1 MLLMINLIL
10 FTIHNYCSK
19 SARKFLSGTVFLYF
33 YPKQCLNTVMQ
44 HKSLKSLLTILFF
57 LLLVPNL
64 AHANTFQ
71 DNPLTKAILLFD
83 KGNYIE
89 AEPLFRKLLDE
100 RPDDFMVN
108 YFYGACR
115 TENGHYSDQDLNYLL
130 KASKE
135 VTPLNIDYYFGVQY
149 HAKNQWEKA
158 LAFYKLYQTVAS
170 ANEQEK
176 VKLSLKME
184 QCSNKINPFTNSET
198 VEETIIS
205 ETEVLAPISA
215 ENITASDKNLSVEPN
230 LVDSAFTKTGENL
243 NEEIKEQQIQEEND
257 STFLI
262 YEIEPSNVPEQLVEE
277 TDTIEAIQP
286 KPAEEVIK
294 FNINSEI
301 TYIYVSNFK
310 TAEGEIY
317 FKEGN
322 LKQKE
327 LEKVIKETEELRE
340 KYKTSKNRTEKDSIG
355 QQILSLESQTYELK
369 SVVNQLFL
377 QSKSIENEYWQN
389 ATTGETESFIKNLNT
404 ASLEND
410 DKEAVQTESFSEAQ
424 QLIIPPVLMD
434 NNKVERSTPNP
445 KPSGITYKIQ
455 LGAYSRGIP
464 NNMKSVFSKISV
476 IRKVENYTDDKGV
489 VVYTTGNLTG
499 YDDAVMMQNQIRQEG
514 IKDPIIA
521 AYLNG
526 KRITLEQAK
535 EIEKEK

>member
-1 MLLMINLIL
+1 MINLSL
-10 FTIHNYCSK
+10 FTIHNYCPK
-19 SARKFLSGTVFLYF
+19 SAQKFLSGTVFLYF

-44 HKSLKSLLTILFF
+44 HKSQISLLTILFF
-57 LLLVPNL
+57 LLFVPNL
-64 AHANTFQ
+64 AYANAFQ

-83 KGNYIE
+83 KGNYTE

-115 TENGHYSDQDLNYLL
+115 TENGHYSDEDLNYLL

-170 ANEQEK
+170 ANEQEN
-176 VKLSLKME
+176 VNLSLKME
-184 QCSNKINPFTNSET
+184 QCSNKINPFTKLEM
-198 VEETIIS
+198 
-205 ETEVLAPISA
+205 
-215 ENITASDKNLSVEPN
+215 
-230 LVDSAFTKTGENL
+230 VDSAFTETAVNL
-243 NEEIKEQQIQEEND
+243 NEDIKEQNIQQEND

-262 YEIEPSNVPEQLVEE
+262 SETEQSTEPEE
-277 TDTIEAIQP
+277 LEEDTTTIEAIQP
-286 KPAEEVIK
+286 KPIEEVIK
-294 FNINSEI
+294 FNINNEI

-310 TAEGEIY
+310 TAEGEIN
-317 FKEGN
+317 FREGN

-327 LEKVIKETEELRE
+327 LEEVVKETEKLRE
-340 KYKTSKNRTEKDSIG
+340 KYKTLKNRTEKDSIG
-355 QQILSLESQTYELK
+355 QQILTLESQTYELN

-377 QSKSIENEYWQN
+377 QAKSVENVYWQN
-389 ATTGETESFIKNLNT
+389 ATTEETENFINGLNA
-404 ASLEND
+404 ASQEIDN
-410 DKEAVQTESFSEAQ
+410 KKPIQSEALSEFQ
-424 QLIIPPVLMD
+424 ELIIPPVLME
-434 NNKVERSTPNP
+434 NNEAERSTPKP

-464 NNMKSVFSKISV
+464 NNMKSVFTKISV

-489 VVYTTGNLTG
+489 VVYTTGNLTD
-499 YDDAVMMQNQIRQEG
+499 YEDAVLMQNQIRQEG

>member
-1 MLLMINLIL
+1 MINLIL
-10 FTIHNYCSK
+10 FTIHNYCPK

-44 HKSLKSLLTILFF
+44 HKSLKSILTILFF
-57 LLLVPNL
+57 LLFVPNL
-64 AHANTFQ
+64 AYANAFQ

-83 KGNYIE
+83 KGNYME

-176 VKLSLKME
+176 VNLSLKME
-184 QCSNKINPFTNSET
+184 QCSNKINPFTNSEM
-198 VEETIIS
+198 
-205 ETEVLAPISA
+205 
-215 ENITASDKNLSVEPN
+215 
-230 LVDSAFTKTGENL
+230 VDSAFTKTGENL

-262 YEIEPSNVPEQLVEE
+262 NEIEPNNVPEQLVEE

-377 QSKSIENEYWQN
+377 QAKSVENEYWQN
-389 ATTGETESFIKNLNT
+389 ATTEETENFIKALNA
-404 ASLEND
+404 ASSEIEN
-410 DKEAVQTESFSEAQ
+410 KNTVQPDALIESPK
-424 QLIIPPVLMD
+424 LIIPTVLME
-434 NNKVERSTPNP
+434 NNEVERSTPKP

-521 AYLNG
+521 AYLNR

>member
-1 MLLMINLIL
+1 
-10 FTIHNYCSK
+10 
-19 SARKFLSGTVFLYF
+19 
-33 YPKQCLNTVMQ
+33 MQ
-44 HKSLKSLLTILFF
+44 HKSLISLITIFFFLFF
-57 LLLVPNL
+57 VPNL
-64 AHANTFQ
+64 AYANTFQ
-71 DNPLTKAILLFD
+71 ENPLTKAILLFD
-83 KGNYIE
+83 KGNYLE
-89 AEPLFRKLLDE
+89 AEPLFRNLLDE

-115 TENGHYSDQDLNYLL
+115 TENGHYSDEDLNYLL

-184 QCSNKINPFTNSET
+184 QCSNKINPFTKLEM
-198 VEETIIS
+198 
-205 ETEVLAPISA
+205 
-215 ENITASDKNLSVEPN
+215 
-230 LVDSAFTKTGENL
+230 VDSAFTETTENL
-243 NEEIKEQQIQEEND
+243 IEEIKEQQIQEEND

-262 YEIEPSNVPEQLVEE
+262 KETEQNTEPEQLVEE
-277 TDTIEAIQP
+277 TATIESIQP

-294 FNINSEI
+294 FNINREI

-310 TAEGEIY
+310 TSEGEIY
-317 FKEGN
+317 YREGN

-327 LEKVIKETEELRE
+327 LEEIVKKTEELRE
-340 KYKTSKNRTEKDSIG
+340 KYKTSKLRTEKDSIG
-355 QQILSLESQTYELK
+355 QQILALESQTYELN

-377 QSKSIENEYWQN
+377 QAKSIENEYWQN
-389 ATTGETESFIKNLNT
+389 ATTVETENFINELNT
-404 ASLEND
+404 ASREIENN
-410 DKEAVQTESFSEAQ
+410 KTFRSEAFSESPE
-424 QLIIPPVLMD
+424 LIIPPVLMD
-434 NNKVERSTPNP
+434 NNEAERSTLKP
-445 KPSGITYKIQ
+445 KPSGIIYKIQ

-489 VVYTTGNLTG
+489 VVYTTGNLTS
-499 YDDAVMMQNQIRQEG
+499 YDDAVLMQNQIRREG

>member
-1 MLLMINLIL
+1 MINLSL
-10 FTIHNYCSK
+10 FTIHNYCPK

-44 HKSLKSLLTILFF
+44 HKSLISLLTILFF
-57 LLLVPNL
+57 LLFVPNL
-64 AHANTFQ
+64 ANANTFQ
-71 DNPLTKAILLFD
+71 ENPLTKAILLFD
-83 KGNYIE
+83 KGNYTE

-115 TENGHYSDQDLNYLL
+115 TENGHYSDEDLNYLL

-149 HAKNQWEKA
+149 HAKSQWEKA

-176 VKLSLKME
+176 VNLSLKME
-184 QCSNKINPFTNSET
+184 QCSNKINPFTNLEM
-198 VEETIIS
+198 
-205 ETEVLAPISA
+205 
-215 ENITASDKNLSVEPN
+215 
-230 LVDSAFTKTGENL
+230 VDSAISETGENL
-243 NEEIKEQQIQEEND
+243 NEEIEKQQIQEEND

-262 YEIEPSNVPEQLVEE
+262 SETEQNIDPEDHVEE
-277 TDTIEAIQP
+277 TATIEAIQP
-286 KPAEEVIK
+286 KPVEEVIK
-294 FNINSEI
+294 FNVNSEK

-310 TAEGEIY
+310 TAEGEIK
-317 FKEGN
+317 FREGN

-327 LEKVIKETEELRE
+327 LEEVVKETEELRE

-355 QQILSLESQTYELK
+355 QQILVLESQTYELK

-377 QSKSIENEYWQN
+377 QAKSVENDYWQN
-389 ATTGETESFIKNLNT
+389 ATTVETENFINELNAAAREIDNKKT
-404 ASLEND
+404 F
-410 DKEAVQTESFSEAQ
+410 QSEALSESPE
-424 QLIIPPVLMD
+424 LIIPPVLME
-434 NNKVERSTPNP
+434 NNEVEVSTPKP
-445 KPSGITYKIQ
+445 KPSGIIYRIQ

-489 VVYTTGNLTG
+489 VVYTTGNLTS
-499 YDDAVMMQNQIRQEG
+499 YDDAVLMQNQIRREG